1 MKEDTTEAVSKRLM
15 GSDFPEAIDLDA
27 NFVNP
32 SMAENAD
39 EEMLPIDLDKPLL
52 FFSEDG
58 L

>member
-1 MKEDTTEAVSKRLM
+1 VSKRLM